1 MPRPPQ
7 RLLSAQIIVDAAL
20 KMVDAA
26 GDFTI
31 PGLAERLN
39 VRPSSLYNHVSGR
52 AEIIELMRARAMA
65 SIRLDE
71 HGAAADRWIDTVASL
86 AREYRL
92 SYSKHPRLIPL
103 LTAHTVQ
110 TEVAFEMYNAL
121 ATAFTAGGFSPAE
134 VLHAI
139 TALDSFVLGSALDLA
154 APQEVWANTPR
165 ANEPM
170 RAALAAA
177 GTAPNRADDAFD
189 FGLRVLIAGLRAEA
203 ASAP

>member
-1 MPRPPQ
+1 MPRPSRPK
-7 RLLSAQIIVDAAL
+7 LSPQIIVDAAL
-20 KMVDAA
+20 HMVDTA
-26 GDFTI
+26 GDFTM

-39 VRPSSLYNHVSGR
+39 VRPSSLYNHVAGR
-52 AEIIELMRARAMA
+52 AEIVELMRARVMDD
-65 SIRLDE
+65 IHVE
-71 HGAAADRWIDTVASL
+71 GVGAEDGDWVETVAVL

-110 TEVAFEMYNAL
+110 TDVAFGMYNAL
-121 ATAFTAGGFSPAE
+121 ATAFAAGGFAPAQ

-139 TALDSFVLGSALDLA
+139 TTLDSFVLGSALDLA

-177 GTAPNRADDAFD
+177 GTAPHRADDAFE
-189 FGLRVLIAGLRAEA
+189 FGLGTLISGWQARSRAV
-203 ASAP
+203 